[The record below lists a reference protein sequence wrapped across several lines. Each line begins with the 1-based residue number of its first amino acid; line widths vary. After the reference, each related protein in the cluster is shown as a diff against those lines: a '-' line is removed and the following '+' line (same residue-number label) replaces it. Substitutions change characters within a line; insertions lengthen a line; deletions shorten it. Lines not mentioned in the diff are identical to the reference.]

1 MEFSRPLIQA
11 HVSPRTAAMR
21 DVYPEALEAARLRM
35 REGEPISNVHR
46 AATEVLPGAVLGSG
60 TSPGH
65 SIGTTMIEHPA
76 VGANTNTVLR
86 ENMILTFHPQVIDQD
101 GRCACTRRIPTV
113 WAREGRRVSGRCP
126 LVLLHW
132 RGKPAITRT
141 EDRSPVVKAQNMDP
155 GARS

>member
-46 AATEVLPGAVLGSG
+46 AATEVFARRGFGLGHLS
-60 TSPGH
+60 GH
-65 SIGTTMIEHPA
+65 SIGTTMIKHPA

-101 GRCACTRRIPTV
+101 GKVCLYTQDTYRVGQRRKASV
-113 WAREGRRVSGRCP
+113 WQMSLGASSLER
-126 LVLLHW
+126 
-132 RGKPAITRT
+132 KPAITRT